1 MAVKEI
7 VKIWNDKGELILK
20 NIDFLH
26 QKTKAVKFPLSEYSK
41 MIIQDLVDSYKSTP
55 CAGIAANQIGYE
67 ESLFIGMAR
76 CDDEE
81 EGKQVERME
90 SEAEKYVS
98 SGNEFADNYEI
109 YINPK
114 IFKTNDKSTQCD
126 TEGCLSVPGLTV
138 DMLRYDKI
146 KVKYQN
152 IDGETVKKPLKGF
165 MSKLFQHELDHLN
178 GIIMLDLYKRISDFY
193 PASGNPIKNN
203 TIKKML
209 DEYYKGL

>member
-7 VKIWNDKGELILK
+7 VKIWNDEGKLILD
-20 NIDFLH
+20 NIDFLQ
-26 QKTKAVKFPLSEYSK
+26 QKTKTVKFPLSEHSK
-41 MIIQDLVDSYKSTP
+41 TIIGDLIDSYKNTP
-55 CAGIAANQIGYE
+55 CAGIAANQIGYK

-90 SEAEKYVS
+90 SEADKYMS
-98 SGNEFADNYEI
+98 NSNEFADNYEI

-138 DMLRYDKI
+138 DMLRHDKI

-152 IDGETVKKPLKGF
+152 KVRRF
-165 MSKLFQHELDHLN
+165 SSNCSF
-178 GIIMLDLYKRISDFY
+178 
-193 PASGNPIKNN
+193 
-203 TIKKML
+203 
-209 DEYYKGL
+209 